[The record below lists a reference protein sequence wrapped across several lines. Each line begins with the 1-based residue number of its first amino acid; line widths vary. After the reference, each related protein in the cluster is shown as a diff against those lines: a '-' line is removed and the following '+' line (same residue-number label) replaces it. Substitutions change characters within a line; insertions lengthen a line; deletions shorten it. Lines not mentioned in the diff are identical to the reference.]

1 MKTQNKVSLG
11 NINGILHQATASQD
25 LYPHVRANLIKRGV
39 TSKGNVLRSGTGNQG
54 KPDEY
59 ESIGFGVAGNS
70 IQVFLK
76 AYNPD
81 YKA

>member
-1 MKTQNKVSLG
+1 M
-11 NINGILHQATASQD
+11 
-25 LYPHVRANLIKRGV
+25 IKRGV